1 MFCKTCFAEAHFPLP
16 CGVAVESVSTQAFE
30 GYCNNFDSF
39 HVQSR
44 LAKFSLKQLFPQ
56 FIGIDENQI
65 LKEIQKWP
73 IRTEYIP
80 LYEAT
85 DDLVTEAD
93 VIAESETES
102 TQDRTRPP
110 LHPKIMRRIYHL
122 VHEIWDYD
130 LSKSIS
136 HDSQCTPHEH
146 TKNARMETA
155 DKHQAGQA
163 ARRKAGYRRWQR
175 IKLERTLNVAEEH
188 KIDLNEDYREQIQTA
203 WELLKVRVE
212 MRCDYTEVTG

>member
-16 CGVAVESVSTQAFE
+16 CGVAVEDVSAQAFE
-30 GYCNNFDSF
+30 GYFNNFDPF
-39 HVQSR
+39 HVQSC

-56 FIGIDENQI
+56 FIGMDENQI

-80 LYEAT
+80 LYEVT

-136 HDSQCTPHEH
+136 HDSQRTPHEH
-146 TKNARMETA
+146 TKNARTETA

-163 ARRKAGYRRWQR
+163 ARRKAGYRRCQR
-175 IKLERTLNVAEEH
+175 IELERTLHIAEEH
-188 KIDLNEDYREQIQTA
+188 KIDLNEEYREQIQAA

-212 MRCDYTEVTG
+212 MRCDCSEVTG